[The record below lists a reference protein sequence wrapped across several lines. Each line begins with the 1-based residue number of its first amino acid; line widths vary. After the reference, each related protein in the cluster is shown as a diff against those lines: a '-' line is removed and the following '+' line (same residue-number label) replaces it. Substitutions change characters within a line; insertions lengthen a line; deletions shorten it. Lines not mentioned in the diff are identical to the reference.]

1 MKQIDISSVLSQAW
15 ELTKKHFLLT
25 VVIIFGICAIQYLV
39 SSIFSVSNAADMMS
53 IIQNPKYGKDPDFTL
68 QSILD
73 IYKGA
78 SISNIVSLIVTTI
91 LSIGL
96 FNCLLISARGN
107 DGFKADSW
115 SLPVNTYIIIFV
127 TEIIVRLISAVGYM
141 LCILPGIYLTAR
153 LKYCTLYL
161 IDHKEASIT
170 EAISAS
176 WNMTSDNALMLSL
189 LEVIYFFAIVI
200 GICCCCVG
208 YLPAAAIVDFSIV
221 VCYLTL
227 APEQP
232 SNPRSEVM

>member
-1 MKQIDISSVLSQAW
+1 MKQIDISRVLTQAW

-25 VVIIFGICAIQYLV
+25 VVIIFGIGAIQYLV

-73 IYKGA
+73 ICKGS
-78 SISNIVSLIVTTI
+78 SISNIVSLIVKEI

-107 DGFKADSW
+107 NGFKADSW
-115 SLPVNTYIIIFV
+115 SLPVNTYIFIFV
-127 TEIIVRLISAVGYM
+127 TEIIVCLISVVGYV
-141 LCILPGIYLTAR
+141 LCILPGIYLRAR

-189 LEVIYFFAIVI
+189 LEVINRTIIWSGY
-200 GICCCCVG
+200 CYCYVG
-208 YLPAAAIVDFSIV
+208 HLPAEAIVDFSIV